1 MCTNIDVDAVQ
12 PRIPCHDRASER
24 QGSLLAAKLRAHQ
37 RGAAE
42 FVELVVHELV
52 QDYVAYV
59 GCRRIHAAEGDACV
73 LAPLCPSVRRLLTQ
87 ILKN

>member
-1 MCTNIDVDAVQ
+1 MCTNVDVDAVQ
-12 PRIPCHDRASER
+12 PRIAWHNRAAEH
-24 QGSLLAAKLRAHQ
+24 QGSLLAAELRTHQ
-37 RGAAE
+37 RGAAQL
-42 FVELVVHELV
+42 VELVVHELV